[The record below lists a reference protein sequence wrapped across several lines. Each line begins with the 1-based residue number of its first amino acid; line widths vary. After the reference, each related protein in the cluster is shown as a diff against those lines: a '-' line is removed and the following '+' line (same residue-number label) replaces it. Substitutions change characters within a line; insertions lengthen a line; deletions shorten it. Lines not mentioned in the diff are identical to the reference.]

1 MEYKTEDLDLTY
13 LKLKFLKKKDDPRK
27 LKVNN
32 WIEKWYAEKVIDSS
46 LKSFILCDSTSAGKI
61 YGLARTH
68 KFDNPVRIVTSGC
81 NTAVENLSVFVEEPL
96 YKKVERISSRI
107 RDTSHMLDIIDNL
120 NDSDLPEHVSIY

>member
-1 MEYKTEDLDLTY
+1 MEYKTEDLDLTC

-27 LKVNN
+27 LFQQKVNN
-32 WIEKWYAEKVIDSS
+32 WIEKWYAQQVIDSS

-81 NTAVENLSVFVEEPL
+81 NTAVENLSVFVESL
-96 YKKVERISSRI
+96 YIKKLKEFHLELGTPAIC
-107 RDTSHMLDIIDNL
+107 
-120 NDSDLPEHVSIY
+120 